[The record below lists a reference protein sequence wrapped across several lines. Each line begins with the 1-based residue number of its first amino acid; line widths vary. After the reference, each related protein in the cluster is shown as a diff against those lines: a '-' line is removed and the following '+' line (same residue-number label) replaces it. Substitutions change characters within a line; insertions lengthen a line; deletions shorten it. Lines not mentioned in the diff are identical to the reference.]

1 MKTPEE
7 IKRGLECCLVDDE
20 DNCVC
25 EPCPYARCGSSTLT
39 CDVEMGADVRSY
51 IQQLEREK
59 VNLLNLCE
67 QFGQCAICK
76 HTAKGT
82 NESPCC
88 DCWYCSGDAKGGSH
102 WEWRGVE
109 EDAK

>member
-39 CDVEMGADVRSY
+39 CDVEMGADARAY
-51 IQQLEREK
+51 IRQLERELEWAK
-59 VNLLNLCE
+59 A
-67 QFGQCAICK
+67 F
-76 HTAKGT
+76 AKGRCIFCKWHFLST
-82 NESPCC
+82 LPDAPCKSC
-88 DCWYCSGDAKGGSH
+88 IDGRY